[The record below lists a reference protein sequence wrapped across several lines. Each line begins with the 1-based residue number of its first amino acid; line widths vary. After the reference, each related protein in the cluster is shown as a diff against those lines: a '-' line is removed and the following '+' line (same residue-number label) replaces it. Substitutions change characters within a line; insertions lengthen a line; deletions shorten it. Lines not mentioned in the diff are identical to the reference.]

1 MLDAEIVNQ
10 IPKSTLHNWK
20 KRDFNKLFG
29 TDKVIFSEEKIE
41 IIKTFVDSKKL
52 FAVIRAVFRVNN
64 TLQQLFDQAKN
75 KTRIFRDSKK
85 QTVGTVDRVK
95 QCMGI
100 RHTTSMLGISV
111 QQFYSWKRML
121 FCTKENVLV
130 CNKQFPQQITVA
142 EIEQVKY
149 YLKLP
154 DIFHWSLASVY
165 YKMIREGAAMMS
177 LTSFYKYARL
187 LGLQRN
193 KMNHRPKFSRS
204 GIKATKAG
212 QILHMDV
219 TLFRTLD
226 NTRVYLYF
234 LVDNFSRYILGWRA
248 SLQYSSA
255 ITFQM
260 MKEVYDK
267 HKLKQLRPVVDLIVD
282 GGPENKGSLDT
293 YLNMPQVH
301 IQNHIAQKDIVFS
314 NSMVEA
320 VNKQMKYGYLFTQ
333 DLPDYKQTVHFLN
346 TFAVDDYNRKPHY
359 ALYGLTPTEVFD
371 GRQPDKAAL
380 HKKIADAGRQ
390 RLQNNA
396 GFDCEDCEEMES

>member
-1 MLDAEIVNQ
+1 MLDAEIVDQ

-41 IIKTFVDSKKL
+41 IIKTIVDSKKL

-75 KTRIFRDSKK
+75 KTRIFRDSRK
-85 QTVGTVDRVK
+85 QIVGTIDRVK
-95 QCMGI
+95 QCVGI
-100 RHTTSMLGISV
+100 RHATSLLGISV

-121 FCTKENVLV
+121 QCTRKNALV

-142 EIEQVKY
+142 EIEHVKNF
-149 YLKLP
+149 LKLP
-154 DIFHWSLASVY
+154 DILHWPLASVY
-165 YKMIREGAAMMS
+165 YKMIRERAAIMS

-187 LGLQRN
+187 LGLKRS
-193 KMNHRPKFSRS
+193 KPNHKWKLKRI

-212 QILHMDV
+212 QTLHMDV
-219 TLFRTLD
+219 TIFKTLD
-226 NTRVYLYF
+226 NTKVFLYF
-234 LVDNFSRYILGWRA
+234 LVDNFSRFILGWRA

-255 ITFQM
+255 ITFDLM
-260 MKEVYDK
+260 SEVYEK
-267 HKLKQLRPVVDLIVD
+267 YRLEQLKPVVDLIVD
-282 GGPENKGSLDT
+282 GGSENKGFLNT
-293 YLNMPQVH
+293 YLGQPHVH
-301 IQNHIAQKDIVFS
+301 INKLIAQKDIVFS

-320 VNKQMKYGYLFTQ
+320 VNKQMKYSYLFTR
-333 DLPDYKQTVHFLN
+333 DLPGFQQTVQFLR
-346 TFAVDDYNRKPHY
+346 TFAIEDYNNKPHY
-359 ALYGLTPTEVFD
+359 ALYGLTPKEVFN
-371 GRQPDKAAL
+371 GKQPDKAAL

-396 GFDCEDCEEMES
+396 GFDCEDCEEMEA